1 MLTSKRGLCGL
12 YDKII
17 IFSPTFKSQF
27 KQLWS
32 QISPVGVTVHEEL
45 KEEIL
50 EQIYQEQL
58 ESSIKKRI
66 LMISDD
72 VGESWRRDISSGLCN
87 RIMTNGRHVAI
98 SCIFLLQKIHQ
109 VPVVCRSQMDTLCVW
124 AASSFNQ
131 LDSIHKEF
139 STLNRKE
146 FQKMFA
152 DITQQQYHYL
162 VITVIQGKIK
172 FFDSFESEYII
183 KNE

>member
-1 MLTSKRGLCGL
+1 
-12 YDKII
+12 
-17 IFSPTFKSQF
+17 
-27 KQLWS
+27 
-32 QISPVGVTVHEEL
+32 
-45 KEEIL
+45 
-50 EQIYQEQL
+50 
-58 ESSIKKRI
+58 
-66 LMISDD
+66 
-72 VGESWRRDISSGLCN
+72 
-87 RIMTNGRHVAI
+87 MTNGRHVAI

-139 STLNRKE
+139 STLNRKD

-152 DITQQQYHYL
+152 EITEKQYHYL
-162 VITVIQGKIK
+162 VITVLQGKIR